1 MKYGRLRPCCTET
14 FKSRACSPRLPRPA
28 DNLRAFILAACL
40 ALALLTGCK
49 DTPEPSPNYREYAYV
64 SNGGS
69 NSVTVIDLR
78 ALSILTTVSVGRSP
92 TGLAVNP
99 RKNEIYVANTESNNI
114 SVIDAET
121 NGVVS
126 TIGVHRAPFFVDVSS
141 DGKRA
146 YVANSGSANLSVID
160 LDQRK

>member
-1 MKYGRLRPCCTET
+1 MRALT
-14 FKSRACSPRLPRPA
+14 FTVCIVLT
-28 DNLRAFILAACL
+28 
-40 ALALLTGCK
+40 LLTGCK
-49 DTPEPSPNYREYAYV
+49 DTPEPSPNYHEYAYV

-121 NGVVS
+121 NKVVS

-160 LDQRK
+160 LDQRKVIKYIPTGNGSNLARLTP

>member
-1 MKYGRLRPCCTET
+1 ADKLRP
-14 FKSRACSPRLPRPA
+14 FAPA
-28 DNLRAFILAACL
+28 VCL
-40 ALALLTGCK
+40 ALALLGGCK
-49 DTPEPSPNYREYAYV
+49 ETPEPSANYHEYAYV
-64 SNGGS
+64 SNGAS

-78 ALSILTTVSVGRSP
+78 ALAILTTVSVGRSP

-121 NGVVS
+121 NKVIS
-126 TIGVHRAPFFVDVSS
+126 TIGVHRAPFFIDVAR

-146 YVANSGSANLSVID
+146 YVANSGSANMSVID
-160 LDQRK
+160 LEQRKVIKYIPTG

>member
-1 MKYGRLRPCCTET
+1 
-14 FKSRACSPRLPRPA
+14 
-28 DNLRAFILAACL
+28 LRAFTLAACL
-40 ALALLTGCK
+40 ALALLAGCN
-49 DTPEPSPNYREYAYV
+49 DTPEPSPNYREYAYI

-78 ALSILTTVSVGRSP
+78 ALAILTTVSVGRSP

-121 NGVVS
+121 NNVVA

-160 LDQRK
+160 LDQRKVI